1 MQETPQEYIKRILGY
16 MAGRKP
22 MDLLSKSHKEIAA
35 LVKGADKIKLAQ
47 RPQPGKWSVTE
58 ILAHLADVELV
69 QGFRM
74 RLILGSNGTAIQGFD
89 QDVWAEYSN
98 YAKQEPE
105 LSLQAYL
112 STRER
117 TVRLLQSLPPE
128 KLDYYGMH
136 SERGKETVTRVA
148 EMLAG
153 HDIHHMRQIRLI
165 LTGKTE

>member
-1 MQETPQEYIKRILGY
+1 VQETPQEYTTRILGY
-16 MAGRKP
+16 LAGKNP
-22 MDLLSKSHKEIAA
+22 LELLSKSHKEIAA
-35 LVKGADKIKLAQ
+35 LVKGADAAKMSR

-98 YAKQEPE
+98 YARHDPD
-105 LSLQAYL
+105 LSLQAYTA
-112 STRER
+112 TRER

-128 KLDYYGMH
+128 KWDNYGMH

-153 HDIHHMRQIRLI
+153 HDINHMRQIRVN
-165 LTGKTE
+165 LTGKAE